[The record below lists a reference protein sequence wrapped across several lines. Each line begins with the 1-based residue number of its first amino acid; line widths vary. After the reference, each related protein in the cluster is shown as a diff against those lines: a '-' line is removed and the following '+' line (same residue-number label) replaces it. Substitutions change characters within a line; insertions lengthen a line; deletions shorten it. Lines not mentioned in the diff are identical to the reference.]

1 MLKENGYQESILGKI
16 FSRIA
21 NNHILPQSQE
31 QTQATDNQEEEI
43 RMPINFLYDEGSSE
57 KRRGLLRSFKIRSP
71 FYT

>member
-31 QTQATDNQEEEI
+31 QIQATDIQEEEI
-43 RMPINFLYDEGSSE
+43 RMPINLLYDEGSSE
-57 KRRGLLRSFKIRSP
+57 KRQGLLRSFKIRSP

>member
-31 QTQATDNQEEEI
+31 QTQATDIQEEEI
-43 RMPINFLYDEGSSE
+43 RMPINLLYDEGSSE
-57 KRRGLLRSFKIRSP
+57 KRWGLLRSFKIRSP